1 MSQRVE
7 LARNLLMKT
16 DMPLADVAQAC
27 GFADQSHFTRIFSA
41 ATGLPRG
48 HGAARPAMQVPQRFA
63 EEGPPMSGRVVKPR
77 IRVLS
82 ASAMA
87 ARWMSPTRL
96 VRQSVPVSA
105 GSGARVGSATADAQS
120 Q

>member
-1 MSQRVE
+1 MLSQRVE

-48 HGAARPAMQVPQRFA
+48 LAPRDWQCRF
-63 EEGPPMSGRVVKPR
+63 
-77 IRVLS
+77 LS
-82 ASAMA
+82 DLLKKAH
-87 ARWMSPTRL
+87 RCR
-96 VRQSVPVSA
+96 A
-105 GSGARVGSATADAQS
+105 GW
-120 Q
+120 